1 MTELSEPSESPVSGS
16 VSWRALLTGPHAA
29 ALALICL
36 SVWLHSADSLMVATM
51 LPSIVA
57 EVGGAALVGW
67 SVSLYEIGSIIAG
80 SASALLTMRY
90 GLRKP
95 MICAASLFAAGC
107 LVSALSHSMPLVLTG
122 RLLQGLGGGGLVALG
137 FVAAGVIF
145 PRSHTARVMAAIS
158 TLWGVSAFIGPLIAA
173 LFVEYANWRWGFA
186 FFGLQAVALALLIAL
201 RPEPENARGTGEAG
215 RFPLKRLALLSAG
228 IVLVASA
235 GVEIGPLRTPALMI
249 AGLACLAMFLW
260 LDGRGGKSRLLP
272 RAAFDPRHPTG
283 AALLMILC
291 LSMATI
297 AITAFG
303 PLLIT
308 AIHDAPPLAV
318 GYIIVCSSV
327 GWTLTAILV
336 SGSPER
342 YDRFFIA
349 LGMGLVC
356 LSIPGFLYA
365 VPRGPLWLIAM
376 MAALEGGG
384 FGMAWTFIL
393 RRCTALAAPDEVQRV
408 SGAIP
413 TVQRAGYALG
423 AVVIGMVANATGFL
437 DLQRE
442 GSAATVSNWVFIACI
457 PFAMIGLWAMVMFLR
472 ERPMAQAR
480 GPRRDPV

>member
-1 MTELSEPSESPVSGS
+1 MTELSEMPDAPASDG
-16 VSWRALLTGPHAA
+16 VSWREVLTSPHAS

-36 SVWLHSADSLMVATM
+36 SVWLHAADSLMVATM
-51 LPSIVA
+51 LPSIVG

-67 SVSLYEIGSIIAG
+67 SVSLYEIGSIVAG
-80 SASALLTMRY
+80 TASALLTMRY
-90 GLRKP
+90 GLRRP
-95 MICAASLFAAGC
+95 MICAASLFGLGC
-107 LVSALSHSMPLVLTG
+107 VVSALSPSMPMVLTG

-145 PRSHTARVMAAIS
+145 PRRYVARVMAAIS
-158 TLWGVSAFIGPLIAA
+158 TLWGVSAFIGPVVAA
-173 LFVEYANWRWGFA
+173 FFVEYANWRWGFA
-186 FFGLQAVALALLIAL
+186 FFGFQAFALAIWIML
-201 RPEPENARGTGEAG
+201 RPEPDAARSKDEPG
-215 RFPLKRLALLSAG
+215 RFPLKRLMLLSFG
-228 IVLVASA
+228 IILVASA
-235 GVEIGPLRTPALMI
+235 GVEIGLLRTPALLF
-249 AGLACLAMFLW
+249 AGLICLAAFLS
-260 LDGRGGKSRLLP
+260 LDGRAEGTRLLP
-272 RAAFDPRHPTG
+272 LAPFDPRHPTG

-308 AIHDAPPLAV
+308 AIHDASPLAV

-342 YDRFFIA
+342 YDRMFIA
-349 LGMGLVC
+349 LGMILVC

-365 VPRGPLWLIAM
+365 VPRGPLWLIAV

-393 RRCTALAAPDEVQRV
+393 RRCTALTPPDEIQRV

-423 AVVIGMVANATGFL
+423 AVCIGMVANATGFL
-437 DLQRE
+437 DLERE
-442 GSAATVSNWVFIACI
+442 GAAGVVSNWVFIACM
-457 PFAMIGLWAMVMFLR
+457 PFAAVGLMAMVMFIR
-472 ERPMAQAR
+472 EHRAAQADCA
-480 GPRRDPV
+480 RRDAA

>member
-1 MTELSEPSESPVSGS
+1 MTDLSELPESPASGG
-16 VSWRALLTGPHAA
+16 VSWHALLTGSHAA

-36 SVWLHSADSLMVATM
+36 SVWLHAADSLMVATM
-51 LPSIVA
+51 LPAIVA

-80 SASALLTMRY
+80 SASALLAMRH
-90 GLRKP
+90 GLRRP

-107 LVSALSHSMPLVLTG
+107 LASALSPTMPLLLTG

-173 LFVEYANWRWGFA
+173 LFVEYASWRWGFA
-186 FFGLQAVALALLIAL
+186 FFGLQAVALALWIML
-201 RPEPENARGTGEAG
+201 RPEPDAARGADAPG

-228 IVLVASA
+228 VVLVASA
-235 GVEIGPLRTPALMI
+235 GVEIGALRTPALMV
-249 AGLACLAMFLW
+249 AGLTCLAAFLW
-260 LDGRGGKSRLLP
+260 LDGRAVETRLLP
-272 RAAFDPRHPTG
+272 LAPFDLRQPTG
-283 AALLMILC
+283 AALLMILG

-308 AIHDAPPLAV
+308 AIHDAAPLAV

-327 GWTLTAILV
+327 GWTLTAVLV

-342 YDRFFIA
+342 YDRLFIA
-349 LGMGLVC
+349 LGMSFVC

-376 MAALEGGG
+376 MAVLEGGG

-393 RRCTALAAPDEVQRV
+393 RRCTALAPSGEVQRV

-423 AVVIGMVANATGFL
+423 AVCVGMVANATGFL
-437 DLQRE
+437 ELERE
-442 GSAATVSNWVFIACI
+442 GTAATVSNWVFLACI
-457 PFAMIGLWAMVMFLR
+457 PFAMVGLAAMVMFIR
-472 ERPMAQAR
+472 ERPPAQA
-480 GPRRDPV
+480 GCPREDAV